1 MVRELGPEKAL
12 KQWKQ
17 KVARDKRVAATSRA
31 LAGARSS
38 VNSGSAKAKAAA
50 RRAKAKAALAGG
62 AVRLAAEK
70 QKNNESGA
78 CVVS

>member
-1 MVRELGPEKAL
+1 M
-12 KQWKQ
+12 
-17 KVARDKRVAATSRA
+17 VAAQAIVGRRKAREARAAATQRA

-38 VNSGSAKAKAAA
+38 VNSGSAKARAAA

-62 AVRLAAEK
+62 AMKLAAEK
-70 QKNNESGA
+70 KKNESGA